1 MFKNLAKTG
10 GGERGSSISP
20 KIDAHYFRAINSELA
35 EEKKVIAV
43 ADANA
48 DDDVVKQQQPENSF
62 PALDGRPAGV
72 DEIFK
77 WKKIDKVMDK

>member
-35 EEKKVIAV
+35 EEKKVIPV

-48 DDDVVKQQQPENSF
+48 DDDDV
-62 PALDGRPAGV
+62 G
-72 DEIFK
+72 
-77 WKKIDKVMDK
+77 